1 MIPNTLLQ
9 IDTAQFSGAS
19 PLSTAVYGILVAVL
33 VGAIYWLAKQ
43 YLKARADYQVLSEK
57 TLVVITEVKE
67 KILDQSETKQ
77 QLQSIETKLTGLQ
90 HFIELN
96 LKGGK

>member
-1 MIPNTLLQ
+1 MIHLLQ

-43 YLKARADYQVLSEK
+43 YIKARADYQTLSEK

-67 KILDQSETKQ
+67 KILDQTETKAQ
-77 QLQSIETKLTGLQ
+77 IQTIDTKLTALQ
-90 HFIELN
+90 HYIELH
-96 LKGGK
+96 LKK